1 MKGLFAVLV
10 VIGYICMALAFICG
24 LGYGFYLL
32 GVVEIAFGKAA
43 WGGFILWAKMFFGG
57 LVSLVV
63 GGVGVAL
70 K

>member
-1 MKGLFAVLV
+1 MKGLFATLV

-32 GVVEIAFGKAA
+32 GVVELAFGKAV

-57 LVSLVV
+57 LASLIV
-63 GGVGVAL
+63 GDVGVAL

>member
-1 MKGLFAVLV
+1 MKSLFAVLV

-32 GVVEIAFGKAA
+32 GVVELAFGKAS

-57 LVSLVV
+57 LVSLIV
-63 GGVGVAL
+63 GGLGVAL